1 MLFGGVERSSWL
13 HRMGGDA
20 VLAGEIAW
28 PFGLAIIHFGNKLT
42 ESRLSDSR
50 VSDQSL
56 RENELVTV
64 SHAQAVI
71 TAAVLDQDFPRLAE
85 ELFGTQ

>member
-1 MLFGGVERSSWL
+1 MCSWLRRFGGGGGAGGRDREVAKPRDQFISATSSL
-13 HRMGGDA
+13 GPA
-20 VLAGEIAW
+20 
-28 PFGLAIIHFGNKLT
+28 
-42 ESRLSDSR
+42 
-50 VSDQSL
+50 DQATGRRSL

-71 TAAVLDQDFPRLAE
+71 TAAVLDQNFPRLAE